1 MATRSKLVGGIFHLG
16 SFKEIARH
24 SLSDVKHEQQKTLYR
39 HGAGEARGAHNS
51 EDIGSKPIA
60 GINHQLASVH
70 QGTRANTKHQSSN
83 NPASKVGL
91 SDYKQSG
98 YGLIGS
104 IQIILSK

>member
-1 MATRSKLVGGIFHLG
+1 MATSSNLVGGIFYLG
-16 SFKEIARH
+16 SFKEAARH

-60 GINHQLASVH
+60 GIIHQSHRCIKALE
-70 QGTRANTKHQSSN
+70 QSSN

-104 IQIILSK
+104 IQKILSK